1 MINQLK
7 RISLIEMQ
15 LYSLHSL
22 KYSNFNHLFKNNFKN
37 SFYQQPIAL
46 FSTDH
51 IYKNKTTK

>member
-7 RISLIEMQ
+7 RISLVEMQ
-15 LYSLHSL
+15 LCFLSSL
-22 KYSNFNHLFKNNFKN
+22 KSSNFNNLVKNNFKN
-37 SFYQQPIAL
+37 SLYQQPIAL